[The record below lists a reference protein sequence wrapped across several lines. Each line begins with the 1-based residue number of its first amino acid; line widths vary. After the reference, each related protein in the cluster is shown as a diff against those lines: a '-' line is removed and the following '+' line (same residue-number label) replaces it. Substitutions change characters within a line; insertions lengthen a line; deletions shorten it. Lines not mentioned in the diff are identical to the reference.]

1 VRIGHLARNIT
12 AGYAGA
18 AVNGLTLLFLTPM
31 VIRHLGPVEYGLW
44 VLATAVGSYFGCL
57 NAGSGAAGVR
67 SVASHAGAE
76 RFEETSREL
85 GSVFRIYA
93 LIGVLACAGLIVL
106 SFTSLERF
114 HVPVEQQ
121 DSVRTLLLLIALNFL
136 VSFPLGLTRSVLA
149 GLHRFGLM
157 NGIEIATALL
167 RLGATA
173 LLLSLGFGVVSL
185 GVVQLLASL
194 TGHLA
199 RGIAIRR
206 IAPQIRLTGG
216 PTYRGL
222 VKGVTHF
229 SALSFGY
236 ETLRTFFDNADLILI
251 GILAGP
257 AAVTL
262 FALAATLASFVL
274 KGLQPI
280 SGVLFPLASGSAP
293 GREGDSA
300 RMLEVATRVNLA
312 LAMPIVTLLF
322 VDGGA
327 ILKLWAGEGYAAS
340 LPLLRILAGASLIG
354 AASLSATTILFGAGH
369 AAILLK
375 AESVRYVLNLGLVLL
390 GYKLFSL
397 AGVAAGTLLAIL
409 CVDFFFVLRRGCAWA
424 GASARGFLTRSVAAP
439 VLAGLPVVIAVA
451 AWKQWAPD
459 PSLPVLAIR
468 GISCLAGFALVYS
481 LSGTFREERRLMG
494 RAWVEVFR

>member
-1 VRIGHLARNIT
+1 MRIGHLARNIT

-18 AVNGLTLLFLTPM
+18 AVNGLTLLVLTPM

-67 SVASHAGAE
+67 SVAGHAGAG
-76 RFEETSREL
+76 RYEEASREL

-93 LIGVLACAGLIVL
+93 LIGVIACAGLAIL
-106 SFTSLERF
+106 SFTSLNRF
-114 HVPVEQQ
+114 HVPADHQAQ
-121 DSVRTLLLLIALNFL
+121 VRTLLLLIALNFL
-136 VSFPLGLTRSVLA
+136 ISFPFGLTRSVLA
-149 GLHRFGLM
+149 GLHSFGIL
-157 NGIEIATALL
+157 NAVEIVTAVL

-173 LLLSLGFGVVSL
+173 LLLSRGYGIVALGL
-185 GVVQLLASL
+185 VQLLASL

-206 IAPQIRLTGG
+206 MAPEIHLTGG

-236 ETLRTFFDNADLILI
+236 ETLRTFFDNADLILL

-257 AAVTL
+257 SAVAL
-262 FALAATLASFVL
+262 FALATTLASTVL

-280 SGVLFPLASGSAP
+280 SGVLFPLASGTPVGGGDAP
-293 GREGDSA
+293 A

-312 LAMPIVTLLF
+312 LAMPIVTLLL

-327 ILKLWAGEGYAAS
+327 ILNLWAGEGFSAS
-340 LPLLRILAGASLIG
+340 LPVLRILALASLVG
-354 AASLSATTILFGAGH
+354 AASLTATTILFGAGQVGV
-369 AAILLK
+369 LLK
-375 AESVRYVLNLGLVLL
+375 AESARYILNLVLALV
-390 GYKLFSL
+390 GYRFFGL
-397 AGVAAGTLLAIL
+397 AGVAAGTLLATL
-409 CVDFFFVLRRGCAWA
+409 SVDLFLVLRRGCAWA
-424 GASARGFLTRSVAAP
+424 GSSPSGFLARSVAAP
-439 VLAGLPVVIAVA
+439 VLAGLPVMLAVA
-451 AWKQWAPD
+451 VWKHWLPD
-459 PSLPVLAIR
+459 PSLPMLAIR
-468 GISCLAGFALVYS
+468 ITSCLAGFALVYS